1 MFEPL
6 ASEFQN
12 AGKGYIVA
20 SVGEAAGD
28 VPYTAFFAS
37 KSYIEDNEDKITS
50 FVKALKKA
58 YDYMN
63 NHTNLEVAN
72 AVSKQFPS
80 TSVESLA
87 KAISQYKAIGAW
99 NYNLQPTEQSY
110 NKLQDILANS
120 GELTSRVDFNK
131 IVNLAF
137 AQEVFK

>member
-1 MFEPL
+1 
-6 ASEFQN
+6 
-12 AGKGYIVA
+12 
-20 SVGEAAGD
+20 
-28 VPYTAFFAS
+28 
-37 KSYIEDNEDKITS
+37 
-50 FVKALKKA
+50 
-58 YDYMN
+58 MN